1 MKIYGRISGGNQWDI
16 MGLSIIL
23 KCVNGKYTPH
33 AVLSNFKI
41 YNGAKERSID
51 RNLIWQD

>member
-41 YNGAKERSID
+41 CNGAKERSID